1 MSRRPTVIALGAHV
15 LDTLV
20 HPVEQIPDG
29 QDGVLVDRIA
39 VSAAGTAGGTAL
51 VLAKLG
57 AEVLSVGAVG
67 SDPVGDLLVTLL
79 QRDGVDT
86 RHLRRT
92 GLATSA
98 SVLPIRPDGS
108 RPAFHHIGA
117 NGLAAQDVPWD
128 AIASCD
134 HLHLGAPELY
144 GEDGVRILA
153 FAREHGVRTSVDFLA
168 PGLPDFFPMIEP
180 VLPHADFVLPNS
192 EQARGWT
199 GAADTAEA
207 AKRLCE
213 LGAGCA
219 AVTDGA
225 APTALA
231 TAAGELHLI
240 PVFKAD
246 VVDTSGCG
254 DAFSAGMIRGL
265 TLGHDLRQAAVL
277 GAATAAQV
285 VAGLGSDYG
294 VYDLDSVAA
303 FAATAERLH

>member
-1 MSRRPTVIALGAHV
+1 MSRPTVIALGAHV

-20 HPVEQIPDG
+20 HPVERIPDG
-29 QDGVLVDRIA
+29 QDGALVDRIA

-57 AEVLSVGAVG
+57 AQVLSVGAVG
-67 SDPVGDLLVTLL
+67 SDPVGDLLISLL

-92 GLATSA
+92 ELATSA

-117 NGLAAQDVPWD
+117 NALAAQEAPWA
-128 AIASCD
+128 AIESSD

-180 VLPHADFVLPNS
+180 VLAYADLVLPNG

-199 GAADTAEA
+199 GAADTAA
-207 AKRLCE
+207 AARRLCE
-213 LGAGCA
+213 LGASCA

-225 APTALA
+225 EPTVVA
-231 TAAGELHLI
+231 TASGELHRI
-240 PVFKAD
+240 PVFKTN

-254 DAFSAGMIRGL
+254 DAFSAGLIRGL
-265 TLGHDLRQAAVL
+265 TLGQDLQRAAVL

-285 VAGLGSDYG
+285 AGGLGSDFG
-294 VYDLDSVAA
+294 DYDLESVSA
-303 FAATAERLH
+303 FAETAERLPL